1 MSSVNQIITD
11 TLKQMISADP
21 EIPKQLE
28 DLFIKLFT
36 IESVSGSQTGGIQ
49 KLYEQTIEQFY
60 KDEQFLEWCKRNAK
74 SK

>member
-1 MSSVNQIITD
+1 VSSVNQIITD
-11 TLKQMISADP
+11 TLKKMISDDP

-36 IESVSGSQTGGIQ
+36 IESVSGSETRGIE
-49 KLYEQTIEQFY
+49 KLYEQIIEQFY